1 MRFCGGPRFAF
12 VLKNGYNHEV
22 AGRAV
27 GSLVFAYGSGA
38 TTGNKMMGVSP
49 IFFCRFSLWFGIS
62 GSTNVRQ
69 LGARPAGCLQ
79 VKPAGLPREHLRGHC
94 ATDGT
99 D

>member
-1 MRFCGGPRFAF
+1 VKSSGNAGFTRAAGLRLSRKMATIAESLGVRLFMCG
-12 VLKNGYNHEV
+12 
-22 AGRAV
+22 
-27 GSLVFAYGSGA
+27 SDA

-49 IFFCRFSLWFGIS
+49 IFFCRF
-62 GSTNVRQ
+62 
-69 LGARPAGCLQ
+69 GCLQ